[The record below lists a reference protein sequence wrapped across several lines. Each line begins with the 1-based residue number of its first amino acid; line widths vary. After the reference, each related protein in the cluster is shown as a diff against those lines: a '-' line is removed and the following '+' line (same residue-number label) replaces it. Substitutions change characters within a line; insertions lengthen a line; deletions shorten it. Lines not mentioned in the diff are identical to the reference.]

1 MQFTAGAS
9 TALNS
14 TDSSTHT
21 ERAPNQRAKL
31 THQVV
36 NLLLVFFCRLTETQA
51 KTTGQLSHGED
62 IPRLARVIYK

>member
-9 TALNS
+9 TAR
-14 TDSSTHT
+14 DPADASTHT
-21 ERAPNQRAKL
+21 ECAPNQGPKI

-36 NLLLVFFCRLTETQA
+36 NLLLVLFCRLAEAQA

-62 IPRLARVIYK
+62 IS